1 MAQSILPK
9 ESGRVIGI
17 KQVSKAIDRG
27 VAEKVYVADD
37 AEKRVVLPLEELCD
51 RHGVS
56 IIRIATMKE
65 LGLVCGIEVGAAAAA
80 LLKS

>member
-9 ESGRVIGI
+9 ESGHVIGI
-17 KQVSKAIDRG
+17 KQVSKAIGRG

-37 AEKRVVLPLEELCD
+37 AERRVVLPLEELCD

-56 IIRIATMKE
+56 IVRIATMKE
-65 LGLVCGIEVGAAAAA
+65 LGSACGIEVGAAAAA